1 MKVKVQIL
9 FKKKMKIGID
19 RNKKMQFTF
28 ISFNTWNMQSN
39 RCSQSSFDIIL
50 ESVQSNQMINMVDI

>member
-1 MKVKVQIL
+1 
-9 FKKKMKIGID
+9 MKIGID

-28 ISFNTWNMQSN
+28 ISVSIWNMQSN

-50 ESVQSNQMINMVDI
+50 ESVQSNQMLNTLDI